1 METKEDRLAILNMQI
16 AQAKKAVK
24 DLSDEACYIHEHF
37 VEALRENSEQQKAAD
52 KRVGELKAKKEEVLA
67 EGTEVSKRLAE
78 TEERLAA
85 LQEVL
90 DAAQSFVA
98 QNYWMVRDREWP
110 EAYRKVAELG
120 GALANVTRA
129 LEDRKLWLVK
139 KLKGD
144 GKNKFR

>member
-1 METKEDRLAILNMQI
+1 METKEDRLAILNVQI
-16 AQAKKAVK
+16 ANAEKAVK
-24 DLSDEACYIHEHF
+24 DLSDEACRIHEQF
-37 VEALRENSEQQKAAD
+37 TEALQDITMLQNAAD

-67 EGTEVSKRLAE
+67 EGSDTSKRLAE

-98 QNYWMVRDREWP
+98 QNYWMVRVGEWP

-129 LEDRKLWLVK
+129 LEDRKLWLEK
-139 KLKGD
+139 KLKED
-144 GKNKFR
+144 GNGA